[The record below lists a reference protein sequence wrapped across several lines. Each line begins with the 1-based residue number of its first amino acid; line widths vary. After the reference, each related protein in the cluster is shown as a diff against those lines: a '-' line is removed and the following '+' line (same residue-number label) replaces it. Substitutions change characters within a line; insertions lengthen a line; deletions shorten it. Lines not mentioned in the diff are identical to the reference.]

1 MKNENEI
8 KEMIAKTA
16 SAIGLTEAEALARF
30 DDICQKNNVSVQ
42 EEGMLCL
49 NLWKEYYNSALRAQK
64 NSMNT
69 NATTSSGGFYK
80 QAFGFFASLDE
91 ARDML
96 ARKNEAVI
104 TDYRRDK
111 DTSFSTGQVAV
122 FTEVDGK
129 YEGRMMRDGEEL
141 VKSMDKLP
149 ANHTDMDDG
158 TYVTPLDTND
168 ADWNKARYGK
178 PLAVSEWRRSGV
190 FIGEVDGKFG
200 KFFFNYKGESTKD
213 FTPKTFEFVH
223 FDCILN
229 SNDGTKIHGGKARTL
244 ESLVVNSSLADDDS
258 RKEDTSDINMQ
269 DALMEYSEANFCPIV
284 DLGQAHSMVMDKDYN
299 DRFVFTDGDVTTV
312 NMNQTKNGNR
322 YFVLADFNSEF
333 SLDDD
338 NLTCWTPPH
347 IEIDFGIGS
356 KVVVVGR
363 TSQGTDDEGNLRPI
377 SLNVNGILV
386 TKARGG
392 SPDEITHIEDDSDGF
407 DDDWM
412 PV

>member
-1 MKNENEI
+1 MNENEI

-16 SAIGLTEAEALARF
+16 SAIGLTEAEALAKF

-42 EEGMLCL
+42 DEGMLCL
-49 NLWKEYYNSALRAQK
+49 NLWKEFYNSALRAQK

-168 ADWNKARYGK
+168 ADWNKAKYGK
-178 PLAVSEWRRSGV
+178 PLAVSEWRRSGI

-200 KFFFNYKGESTKD
+200 KFFST
-213 FTPKTFEFVH
+213 
-223 FDCILN
+223 
-229 SNDGTKIHGGKARTL
+229 
-244 ESLVVNSSLADDDS
+244 
-258 RKEDTSDINMQ
+258 
-269 DALMEYSEANFCPIV
+269 
-284 DLGQAHSMVMDKDYN
+284 
-299 DRFVFTDGDVTTV
+299 
-312 NMNQTKNGNR
+312 
-322 YFVLADFNSEF
+322 YF
-333 SLDDD
+333 
-338 NLTCWTPPH
+338 
-347 IEIDFGIGS
+347 
-356 KVVVVGR
+356 
-363 TSQGTDDEGNLRPI
+363 
-377 SLNVNGILV
+377 
-386 TKARGG
+386 
-392 SPDEITHIEDDSDGF
+392 
-407 DDDWM
+407 
-412 PV
+412 